1 MVKRYP
7 ARIGSW
13 RVTNGQY
20 SYAGLIDVLN
30 SAINK
35 AIVRSHRPGIL
46 LSGGVDSSLLA
57 LLVKEQRPDIPCF
70 TIGSNLQH
78 PDVVAAMRL
87 ATEFDLDLRVYLP
100 NKEAIAAAGQRA
112 KTNNPGD
119 DAVLLALE
127 FASKFVTDIM
137 AADGIDEQMG
147 GYWWHV
153 HRPNTEQVFEY
164 FWNQMEQKHL
174 EPMFNSAELVGVN
187 VHWVYLAPEVVDYI
201 ARIPLAERI
210 RNSIG
215 KAYWKEAAKLADVP
229 DWVIN
234 RLKRGF
240 VHALS

>member
-20 SYAGLIDVLN
+20 SHAGLINVLN
-30 SAINK
+30 TAINK
-35 AIVRSHRPGIL
+35 ALARSQRPGIL

-57 LLVKEQRPDIPCF
+57 LLAKEQYPNISCF
-70 TIGSNLQH
+70 TIGSSLEH
-78 PDVVAAMRL
+78 PDVMSAMRL

-127 FASKFVTDIM
+127 FAGKFVTDILV
-137 AADGIDEQMG
+137 ADGIDEQMG

-153 HRPNTEQVFEY
+153 HRLNTEQVFEY

-174 EPMFNSAELVGVN
+174 GPMFNSAELVGVN

-215 KAYWKEAAKLADVP
+215 KAYWKETAKQVGVP
-229 DWVIN
+229 EWIIN
-234 RLKRGF
+234 RPKRGF
-240 VHALS
+240 VHALT